1 MEKWRCFWRWPPG
14 HKWEQVSD
22 AGVTYRRCQKCGY
35 KEGSGGSGGTWSDKP
50 HEQHRT
56 GGGV

>member
-1 MEKWRCFWRWPPG
+1 MALLPELAAG
-14 HKWEQVSD
+14 HNWEQVSD
-22 AGVTYRRCQKCGY
+22 AGVIYRRCTKCG
-35 KEGSGGSGGTWSDKP
+35 KSDSSGGSGGTWSDKP